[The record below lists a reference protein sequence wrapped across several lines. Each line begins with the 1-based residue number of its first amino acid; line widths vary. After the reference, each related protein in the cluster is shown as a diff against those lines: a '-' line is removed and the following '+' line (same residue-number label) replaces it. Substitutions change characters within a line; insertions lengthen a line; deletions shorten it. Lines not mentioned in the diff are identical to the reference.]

1 MWMAVYKFVA
11 KAVTYILHIELLF
24 LARNFGIESHVQ
36 QYIAQ
41 LLTDI
46 LRIIGNESIAQ
57 LKALLNR
64 VRTQGLVCLF
74 SVPWTLL
81 AQFVKNIKKTA
92 E

>member
-1 MWMAVYKFVA
+1 MWMAVYEFVA
-11 KAVTYILHIELLF
+11 KAVTHILHIELLF
-24 LARNFGIESHVQ
+24 LARNLGIESHVQ

-57 LKALLNR
+57 LKAFLNGI
-64 VRTQGLVCLF
+64 RTQGLVCLF